1 MKYAIITLNIK
12 FYNLFKENYLKT
24 ALDFFGA
31 VDRFAL
37 AMTGKSEYL
46 LRLPVKNELFWLG
59 DLKID
64 QPRFTG

>member
-1 MKYAIITLNIK
+1 MK

-37 AMTGKSEYL
+37 AMTGKSEYR

-59 DLKID
+59 DRK
-64 QPRFTG
+64 